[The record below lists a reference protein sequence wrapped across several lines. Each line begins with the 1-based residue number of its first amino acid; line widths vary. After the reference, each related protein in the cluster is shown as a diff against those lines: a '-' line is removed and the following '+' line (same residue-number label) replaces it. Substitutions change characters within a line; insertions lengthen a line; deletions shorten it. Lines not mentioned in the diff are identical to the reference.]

1 MSRKHYRKPL
11 LIFVSFFSILI
22 LIAAAYGYNIYSKM
36 YSPNVQVENEESTF
50 IYIPTGAKYS
60 DVVSILVSQNLL
72 VDTVSFRWVS
82 SRMGFP
88 YSVKPGKYKVTNGMG
103 NKDLISILRAGL
115 QTPVRVTFTGFRTP
129 SQLAQR
135 ISKQIEADSVEIV
148 AAFSNNEL
156 VEEFGFS
163 TETFIAMFI
172 PNTYEFFWN
181 TDADGFFKRMK
192 REHEAFW
199 NEARIEKAKKLNM
212 SKTQVST
219 LASIV
224 EEETVNRDERPR
236 VAGVYINRLER
247 GMPLQADPTIKFALG
262 DFTIRRILTKH
273 LSVDSPYNT
282 YKNRG
287 LPPGPIN
294 APSISSI
301 DAVLNY
307 EVHKYL
313 YFCAKS
319 DFSGYHAFARTLT
332 EHNKNA
338 REYQRA
344 LNRERIYR

>member
-1 MSRKHYRKPL
+1 
-11 LIFVSFFSILI
+11 
-22 LIAAAYGYNIYSKM
+22 
-36 YSPNVQVENEESTF
+36 
-50 IYIPTGAKYS
+50 
-60 DVVSILVSQNLL
+60 
-72 VDTVSFRWVS
+72 
-82 SRMGFP
+82 
-88 YSVKPGKYKVTNGMG
+88 MG

-115 QTPVRVTFTGFRTP
+115 QTPVKVTFTGFRTP

-236 VAGVYINRLER
+236 VAGVYINRIER